1 MSSEVDKRTFNRVFF
16 VIFNALGADI
26 LFFMTIYTMF
36 ISITK
41 GMSAYQISLIETISL
56 LSVVVL
62 FFPVQIIINKI
73 PRQACVITKSAL
85 LVISTLLYT
94 FSTHLVGFI
103 IASALYEIAFI
114 FGKVN
119 YIIFQHNL
127 DAEGEADQYPKYRN
141 AIHILYAIV
150 TFVIV
155 ACTGYLFN
163 IDQYL
168 PMFLA
173 LLVCLVELILSFFYR
188 EIPYDNAPAKQ
199 TATTTNWRILLTRFM
214 LCMMLLFLC
223 TNSISSIGN
232 TYSKLSIQYLLEEA
246 GLTTASVSVILSY
259 IILGTRII
267 RVLGDLILPK
277 LYARS
282 RHKRKFVYLYP
293 ALLTFGCTLLILGIL
308 LHTSYV
314 LKIALSGIGY
324 SVIIAS
330 RDTNLTILENLI
342 FLNTPKDQNTLV
354 YQSLFESV
362 CKSILNVFVTVTLGV
377 LPFYSLFVLLGIL
390 SVIGFFA
397 YHAVQRY
404 EFE

>member
-1 MSSEVDKRTFNRVFF
+1 MSSEINKPTFNRHFF
-16 VIFNALGADI
+16 VLFNALGADV

-36 ISITK
+36 LSTTK
-41 GMSAYQISLIETISL
+41 GMSAYHISLIETISL
-56 LSVVVL
+56 LSVVAL
-62 FFPVQIIINKI
+62 FFPVQTIINKI
-73 PRQACVITKSAL
+73 PRQASVITKSTL

-103 IASALYEIAFI
+103 LGSIAYEIAFI
-114 FGKVN
+114 FDKVN

-127 DAEGEADQYPKYRN
+127 DTEGEADQYPKYRN
-141 AIHILYAIV
+141 AVHILYSII

-173 LLVCLVELILSFFYR
+173 LLVCLVELVLSFFYR
-188 EIPYDNAPAKQ
+188 EIPSDTAPDEHIAP
-199 TATTTNWRILLTRFM
+199 TTNWRILLTRFM
-214 LCMMLLFLC
+214 LCIMLLFMC
-223 TNSISSIGN
+223 TNSISSVGN

-246 GLTTASVSVILSY
+246 GLTTAKVSVILSY
-259 IILGTRII
+259 ILLGSRII

-282 RHKRKFVYLYP
+282 RHKQKFVYLYP
-293 ALLTFGCTLLILGIL
+293 AMLTLGCTLLLLGIL
-308 LHTSYV
+308 LHASYV

-324 SVIIAS
+324 CVIIAS
-330 RDTNLTILENLI
+330 RDTNVTILENLI

-354 YQSLFESV
+354 YQSLFESG
-362 CKSILNVFVTVTLGV
+362 CKSILNVLVTVTLGV
-377 LPFYSLFVLLGIL
+377 LPFYSLFILLGVF

-397 YHAVQRY
+397 YHSVQRY
-404 EFE
+404 KFE